1 MTDARVQVLTAGGL
15 ANAALIVEAADKAGM
30 PLESVAAL
38 IQKESGGW
46 NVYGHDAGGTF
57 STRDGPVTIGG
68 VVYLRGSNI
77 EVTPSNFAEFL
88 RRVRAGEKSN
98 GVGPAQIT
106 YRGYFTDPRY
116 RDYPYAD
123 PAANIRFGA
132 TLLADTLNGDFS
144 DAAVRRAGAIYN
156 GGASNPNWAYGDDL
170 VAKTRLWRDRLAS
183 IPADPQPQKP
193 ETPSMDYIFHTDR
206 DSPNYNPGV
215 VKLPAKRC
223 VLHWWGTPSGQDP
236 WGVVAWLCN
245 PAAQVSAHAVVWP
258 GNVVCLVPYDGRSWA
273 NGNDEANNTSITLEC
288 DPNRIT
294 ATIPTIVAYLADLVR
309 QDVLHP
315 DFVLSG
321 HKDWHNTACPGDY
334 YPRLASIRDAVR
346 AALAGTPTPTPT
358 PKPAPTPTNT
368 EAPMTDDILREIS
381 AKLTAIYDTLTP
393 GREGVKEAGATYLA
407 ITQPAA
413 PLDLAAVT
421 EAVARGVAAALTN
434 TQGA

>member
-1 MTDARVQVLTAGGL
+1 M
-15 ANAALIVEAADKAGM
+15 
-30 PLESVAAL
+30 
-38 IQKESGGW
+38 
-46 NVYGHDAGGTF
+46 
-57 STRDGPVTIGG
+57 
-68 VVYLRGSNI
+68 SN
-77 EVTPSNFAEFL
+77 T
-88 RRVRAGEKSN
+88 
-98 GVGPAQIT
+98 
-106 YRGYFTDPRY
+106 GYT
-116 RDYPYAD
+116 
-123 PAANIRFGA
+123 
-132 TLLADTLNGDFS
+132 
-144 DAAVRRAGAIYN
+144 
-156 GGASNPNWAYGDDL
+156 
-170 VAKTRLWRDRLAS
+170 
-183 IPADPQPQKP
+183 
-193 ETPSMDYIFHTDR
+193 FHTDK

-215 VKLPAKRC
+215 IGLPARRC

-273 NGNDEANNTSITLEC
+273 NGNDEANNTAITLEC

-334 YPRLASIRDAVR
+334 YPRLASIRAAVR
-346 AALAGTPTPTPT
+346 AALAGTPTPTPA
-358 PKPAPTPTNT
+358 PKPAPTPTTT
-368 EAPMTDDILREIS
+368 EAPMTDDTTDILREIS

-421 EAVARGVAAALTN
+421 EAVARGVAAAHT
-434 TQGA
+434 TTTGA

>member
-1 MTDARVQVLTAGGL
+1 MNELEAAGGL

-30 PLESVAAL
+30 PLEIVAAL
-38 IQKESGGW
+38 IQKESGGR

-273 NGNDEANNTSITLEC
+273 NGNDEANNTAITLEC
-288 DPNRIT
+288 DPNDIPG
-294 ATIPTIVAYLADLVR
+294 TIPTIVAYLADLVR

-321 HKDWHNTACPGDY
+321 H
-334 YPRLASIRDAVR
+334 
-346 AALAGTPTPTPT
+346 
-358 PKPAPTPTNT
+358 
-368 EAPMTDDILREIS
+368 
-381 AKLTAIYDTLTP
+381 
-393 GREGVKEAGATYLA
+393 
-407 ITQPAA
+407 
-413 PLDLAAVT
+413 
-421 EAVARGVAAALTN
+421 
-434 TQGA
+434 